1 MNENTFA
8 KNPWIILPDGTNIF
22 DSEFRNGAL
31 ELAHERGFS
40 RIRLANEEDIVARY
54 VRSDLFK
61 SGRLG
66 IIGHIHSKRLQQ
78 LIARN
83 RIATILLGEE
93 SVESWRKTMGGNVTV
108 CSVDNASIGQMAADY
123 LFNRDR
129 YASFVY
135 ADGIK
140 ADTFNWW
147 TDRRYQAFLTTLR
160 EHGYIGDIPRFFAQD
175 ATPDINCKRFASI
188 IADLPKPVAVF
199 AANDRIA
206 RDLVCFADIAR
217 IVVPE
222 EVAILGVDDESAICT
237 TSPIEISSIKIEHHR
252 LGRIAFQLM
261 LHMLIGDPTRDKVI
275 LCPPIRVI
283 ERASTR
289 RNTPSDMY
297 VSRATDFIRRADASQ
312 LTVGTIVAACGA
324 SRSYLEKHFKRE
336 TGRTILESINDR
348 ILNDAK
354 KLLLDTDM
362 PIALIAHQTGFSTT
376 SSLCTLF
383 RRHHGMSMS
392 EFRNMKRMKGIAF
405 PNRAS

>member
-1 MNENTFA
+1 MIKDA
-8 KNPWIILPDGTNIF
+8 WIILPDGTNIF

-31 ELAHERGFS
+31 EIAHERGFT
-40 RIRLANEEDIVARY
+40 RIRLANEEDIAAHY
-54 VRSDLFK
+54 VRSDLFRR
-61 SGRLG
+61 GRLG
-66 IIGHIHSKRLQQ
+66 IIGHIRSKRLQH

-83 RIATILLGEE
+83 GVAAILLGEE

-129 YASFVY
+129 YASFIY
-135 ADGIK
+135 ADGMK
-140 ADTFNWW
+140 ADTFDWW
-147 TDRRYQAFLTTLR
+147 TDRRYKAFVDTLR
-160 EHGYIGDIPRFFAQD
+160 EHGYTGDIPRFFAQD
-175 ATPDINCKRFASI
+175 STPDVNCKEFASL
-188 IADLPKPVAVF
+188 IAKLPKPVAVF

-206 RDLVCFADIAR
+206 RDLVCFADINR
-217 IVVPE
+217 IIIPE
-222 EVAILGVDDESAICT
+222 EVAILGVDDESVLCT

-261 LHMLIGDPTRDKVI
+261 LHMIDGEPARDKVI

-289 RNTPSDMY
+289 RNTPSDKY
-297 VSRATDFIRRADASQ
+297 VTRATDFIRRANASQ
-312 LTVGTIVAACGA
+312 LSVGTVVTACGA

-336 TGRTILESINDR
+336 TGRTILEAINDR
-348 ILNDAK
+348 VLDDAR

-376 SSLCTLF
+376 SSLCALF
-383 RRHHGMSMS
+383 RRRYDMSMS
-392 EFRNMKRMKGIAF
+392 EFRNAKRMKNVAD
-405 PNRAS
+405 